1 MTRMDLHRPLFSTAT
16 FSSLCFGFHVFYN
29 LCCFIDWVLGLP
41 LLAFALSSIIVVIH
55 SLFLIVIHPIHFF
68 LLDCFPLSLLL
79 LIVRLHF
86 NFLCPKNFQCSFP
99 VPCFKWFDAFSFF
112 EYRLYFCPIYS
123 DSILYTFYFF
133 IIVFLM
139 SRLTL
144 FAPWMIGFSSCRM
157 SFLYPPR
164 FLHCMLFYS
173 LNTQVFVWSI
183 GIYYFLKPIF
193 TKKIYLGT
201 PFQNIFYNYLN
212 YLE

>member
-1 MTRMDLHRPLFSTAT
+1 MVQWLRWTSTVPYSQQLFSVLCVLV
-16 FSSLCFGFHVFYN
+16 FMSSIT
-29 LCCFIDWVLGLP
+29 CFIDRVLGLP
-41 LLAFALSSIIVVIH
+41 LLAFSLSSIIVVIH

-79 LIVRLHF
+79 LSVRRLHF

-99 VPCFKWFDAFSFF
+99 VPCFKWFDAFSFHF

-123 DSILYTFYFF
+123 DSLLYSFYFF

-164 FLHCMLFYS
+164 FFHCMLFYS

-183 GIYYFLKPIF
+183 GML
-193 TKKIYLGT
+193 
-201 PFQNIFYNYLN
+201 
-212 YLE
+212 